1 MAQMDQSLAY
11 LREILSNYT
20 EGHSEGKKLFDLLKN
35 EYQSVEQF
43 AEDLDE
49 GGVKF
54 LNSILPEE
62 IDYSLNEK
70 DEERAGQ
77 LNKVYEQLI

>member
-1 MAQMDQSLAY
+1 MSKMDQSLAY

-20 EGHSEGKKLFDLLKN
+20 DDHSEGKELYNLLKN
-35 EYQSVEQF
+35 DYHSAEDF

-49 GGVKF
+49 GGIQF
-54 LNSILPEE
+54 LNSILPKE
-62 IDYSLNEK
+62 INYALEEK